1 MPDPSFWRGKKVFVT
16 GHTGFMG
23 SWLSLW
29 LAELGAE
36 LFGYGLGEPTSP
48 ALYSLCGLDRAF
60 PSATGDIR
68 DGARLSASMAAFGP
82 DIVFHLAGQPHATAG
97 FERPAETF
105 EANAVGT
112 ARTLDGVLASGT
124 VRAVVVVTSDRCYA
138 APEGGEGLREGDPL
152 GGADPYL
159 ASAACAE
166 LVAAAYR
173 RSFFGAGSGRPA
185 AVATARAGDAIGGG
199 DFAAGRLVPD
209 CVRAWRAGRPP
220 RLRRLEAVRPWQHVL
235 EPLGGCLALAEALWR
250 GGDSF
255 AEAWNFGPPSGR
267 SRTAGWLAAELAARL
282 GPSPAAAAGA
292 AGAAGA
298 VGGSGPAADA
308 PPREGARSQPRK
320 APREA
325 SPPRLDSGKAARR
338 LGWRPLWT
346 AERALDLTAEWY
358 RAWAAGEDAREA
370 SLAQIALYAARLRGP
385 ADMAT

>member
-82 DIVFHLAGQPHATAG
+82 DVVFHLAGQPHVAAG
-97 FERPAETF
+97 YERPAETF

-112 ARTLDGVLASGT
+112 ARTLDAVLASGT

-138 APEGGEGLREGDPL
+138 DPEGGESLREGDPL
-152 GGADPYL
+152 GGADPYS

-185 AVATARAGDAIGGG
+185 AVATA
-199 DFAAGRLVPD
+199 
-209 CVRAWRAGRPP
+209 
-220 RLRRLEAVRPWQHVL
+220 
-235 EPLGGCLALAEALWR
+235 
-250 GGDSF
+250 
-255 AEAWNFGPPSGR
+255 
-267 SRTAGWLAAELAARL
+267 
-282 GPSPAAAAGA
+282 
-292 AGAAGA
+292 
-298 VGGSGPAADA
+298 
-308 PPREGARSQPRK
+308 
-320 APREA
+320 
-325 SPPRLDSGKAARR
+325 
-338 LGWRPLWT
+338 
-346 AERALDLTAEWY
+346 
-358 RAWAAGEDAREA
+358 
-370 SLAQIALYAARLRGP
+370 
-385 ADMAT
+385 